1 MSDFYYTFSK
11 GEMKVKTNCRIIA
24 IANQKGGVGKTT
36 TTANLG
42 TGLAREGNK
51 VLLID
56 YDPQG
61 DLTASLGWKN
71 YDEMDNTIANVMDS
85 TIQDKEINYQDIIL
99 HHFEGCDLIPGNIE
113 LADFEMR
120 LVNVMSREK
129 VLYNSIEPLKSQYD
143 YILIDCPPSLGMLT
157 INALTA
163 SNEVLIPVQ
172 AHYLA
177 AKGMTKLLGTINKV
191 KKQINPDLRI
201 NGIVITLAQMNTV
214 LSKSTI
220 NAIRNNYGKYIK
232 IFDSVIPS
240 AIKTG
245 EAPVKGLSM
254 FSVDKDGKVADAYEK
269 LSKEIIK
276 SNKTRNKDEISR

>member
-1 MSDFYYTFSK
+1 
-11 GEMKVKTNCRIIA
+11 MKHDCKIIA

-42 TGLAREGNK
+42 TGLSREGKK

-71 YDEMDNTIANVMDS
+71 SDEMNNTIAKVMDAS
-85 TIQDKEINYQDIIL
+85 IRDIDIDFEDIIL
-99 HHFEGCDLIPGNIE
+99 HHSEGCDLIPGNIE

-129 VLYNSIEPLKSQYD
+129 VLANSLEPLKARYD

-157 INALTA
+157 INALAA

-177 AKGMTKLLGTINKV
+177 AKGMTKLVGTVNKV
-191 KKQINPDLRI
+191 KKQINPSLKI
-201 NGIVITLAQMNTV
+201 NGILVTLAQMNTN

-220 NAIRNNYGKYIK
+220 YAIRENFGSNINV
-232 IFDSVIPS
+232 FDSVIPS
-240 AIKTG
+240 AIKAG
-245 EAPVKGLSM
+245 EAPIKGMSM
-254 FSVDKDGKVADAYEK
+254 FALDKDGKVAEAYGK
-269 LSKEIIK
+269 LTNEVIK
-276 SNKTRNKDEISR
+276 SHKPKSRDEYTR

>member
-1 MSDFYYTFSK
+1 
-11 GEMKVKTNCRIIA
+11 MKHNCKVIA

-42 TGLAREGNK
+42 TGLSREGKK

-71 YDEMDNTIANVMDS
+71 SDEMNNTIPKVMDTS
-85 TIQDKEINYQDIIL
+85 IRDIDINFDDIIL
-99 HHFEGCDLIPGNIE
+99 HHSEGCDLIPGNIE

-129 VLYNSIEPLKSQYD
+129 VLTNSLEPLKTLYD

-157 INALTA
+157 INALAA

-172 AHYLA
+172 AQYLD
-177 AKGMTKLLGTINKV
+177 AKGMTKLIGTVNKV
-191 KKQINPDLRI
+191 KKQINPSLKI
-201 NGIVITLAQMNTV
+201 TGILVTLAQMNTN
-214 LSKSTI
+214 LSKATI
-220 NAIRNNYGKYIK
+220 TTLRENFGRNINV
-232 IFDSVIPS
+232 FASVIPS
-240 AIKTG
+240 AIKAG
-245 EAPVKGLSM
+245 EAPIKGISM
-254 FSVDKDGKVADAYEK
+254 FALDKDGKVAEAYGK
-269 LSKEIIK
+269 LTNEVIK
-276 SNKTRNKDEISR
+276 SHKPKLKDDYIR

>member
-1 MSDFYYTFSK
+1 
-11 GEMKVKTNCRIIA
+11 MKHDCKVIA

-42 TGLAREGNK
+42 TGLSREGKK

-71 YDEMDNTIANVMDS
+71 SDEMNNTIAKVMDAS
-85 TIQDKEINYQDIIL
+85 IRDIDIDFEDIIL
-99 HHFEGCDLIPGNIE
+99 HHSEGCDLIPGNIE
-113 LADFEMR
+113 LSDFEMR

-129 VLYNSIEPLKSQYD
+129 VLSNSLEPLKAKYD

-157 INALTA
+157 INALAA

-177 AKGMTKLLGTINKV
+177 AKGMTKLVGTVNKV
-191 KKQINPDLRI
+191 KKQINP
-201 NGIVITLAQMNTV
+201 
-214 LSKSTI
+214 S
-220 NAIRNNYGKYIK
+220 
-232 IFDSVIPS
+232 
-240 AIKTG
+240 
-245 EAPVKGLSM
+245 
-254 FSVDKDGKVADAYEK
+254 
-269 LSKEIIK
+269 
-276 SNKTRNKDEISR
+276 

>member
-1 MSDFYYTFSK
+1 
-11 GEMKVKTNCRIIA
+11 MKSNCRIIA
-24 IANQKGGVGKTT
+24 ITNQKGGVGKTT

-56 YDPQG
+56 YDPQA

-71 YDEMDNTIANVMDS
+71 SDEMDNTISKIMDHM
-85 TIQDKEINYQDIIL
+85 IQDKDIQYDEIIL
-99 HHFEGCDLIPGNIE
+99 HHSEGCDLIPGNIE

-129 VLYNSIEPLKSQYD
+129 VLSNSLEPLTNKYD

-157 INALTA
+157 VNALAA

-172 AHYLA
+172 AQYLA

-191 KKQINPDLRI
+191 KKQINPSLKVT
-201 NGIVITLAQMNTV
+201 GILVTLAQMNTT
-214 LSKSTI
+214 LGKSTI
-220 NAIRNNYGKYIK
+220 STIRENYGKHINV
-232 IFDSVIPS
+232 FESVIPS

-245 EAPVKGLSM
+245 EAPIKGLSI
-254 FSVDKDGKVADAYEK
+254 FSVDKEGKVADAYSK
-269 LSKEIIK
+269 LSKEVIK
-276 SNKTRNKDEISR
+276 SNKNKIKEISR